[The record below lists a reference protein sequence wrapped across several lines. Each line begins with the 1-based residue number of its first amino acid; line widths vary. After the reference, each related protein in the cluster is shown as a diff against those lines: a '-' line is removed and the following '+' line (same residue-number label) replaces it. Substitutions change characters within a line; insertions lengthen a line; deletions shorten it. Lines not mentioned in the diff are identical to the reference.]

1 MREHLPIIIIVWK
14 AKILENSP
22 YIGINGQ
29 IAKIENK
36 KVYVVVVNKL
46 LCLTELETENNQ
58 KIDFRVGKN

>member
-1 MREHLPIIIIVWK
+1 M
-14 AKILENSP
+14 ENSP

-36 KVYVVVVNKL
+36 KVYVVVGNKL

-58 KIDFRVGKN
+58 KIDFRVGKKLTNY